1 MLLTVHAL
9 TGVTLGSVLENE
21 LILAPAAFASHLVLD
36 SVPHFGIKGLDFR
49 TPKGFIIGSLDFAG
63 ALTVL
68 GVTLLIAPD
77 RLAHTCIGW
86 LGATLPDLFY
96 IPEVLFKITPFPRF
110 KAFHHSIQWSETLP
124 GTIIDIIWGSLMAWV
139 LYARL

>member
-9 TGVTLGSVLENE
+9 TGVTIGSLIENE
-21 LILAPAAFASHLVLD
+21 ILLAPVAFGSHLVLD

-49 TPKGFIIGSLDFAG
+49 SRKGFIIGLIDFAG

-68 GVTLLIAPD
+68 FISLLIAPE
-77 RLAHTCIGW
+77 RFTHTFIGW

-96 IPEVLFKITPFPRF
+96 IPEIFFKITPFPRF
-110 KAFHHSIQWSETLP
+110 KAVHQRIQWSETP
-124 GTIIDIIWGSLMAWV
+124 QGTIIDLIWGTIMAWI
-139 LYARL
+139 LHARL

>member
-9 TGVTLGSVLENE
+9 TGVALGSVIEHEVL
-21 LILAPAAFASHLVLD
+21 LAPVAFGSHLVLD

-49 TPKGFIIGSLDFAG
+49 TPKGFIIGSVDFAG
-63 ALTVL
+63 ALVVL
-68 GVTLLIAPD
+68 GVSLFVAPD
-77 RLAHTCIGW
+77 RFAHSFIGW

-110 KAFHHSIQWSETLP
+110 KAFHHRIQWSETLP
-124 GTIIDIIWGSLMAWV
+124 GTAIDLIWGSLMAWV
-139 LYARL
+139 LHARL